1 MLSSNYPLVFP
12 GSTPDCTYCSL
23 TTYETCVFQH
33 LFFSVLLGPQV
44 SKGVD
49 DDTKDEV
56 LNDDD
61 DDNQEERQIV
71 QKSDEKQ
78 WLLQKSKDN
87 ASYNTGIEISV
98 IEKKC

>member
-1 MLSSNYPLVFP
+1 MLSTNYPLVFP
-12 GSTPDCTYCSL
+12 GSTPGCTYSSR
-23 TTYETCVFQH
+23 TTYETRVFQH
-33 LFFSVLLGPQV
+33 LLFSVLLGPQV

-49 DDTKDEV
+49 DDAKDEV

-78 WLLQKSKDN
+78 WLLKKSRDN
-87 ASYNTGIEISV
+87 ACYNTGIEIQ
-98 IEKKC
+98 CW